1 MKDGG
6 AIAFGDSNK
15 NITIQKNNFV
25 ENTARVTKVKGIY
38 LIKIYVKWKEG
49 RNYLLE
55 KQKYPI

>member
-1 MKDGG
+1 MKEGG
-6 AIAFGDSNK
+6 AIAFGDSNQ

-38 LIKIYVKWKEG
+38 SIKIYFKWKEG
-49 RNYLLE
+49 RNYLLG